1 MLNSSVWDNKLCP
14 LLMKFVLNYSH
25 CCRFLAD
32 LEKLIAYKE
41 EAQRWQWNRYVTE
54 VALEIFRSRE
64 EEYHPLLPRKIFWT
78 GKHFRSREEEY
89 HPLLPRNIF
98 WTGKCYDLAR
108 KNTTHFFLFWT
119 WTISDL
125 GRKKATHF
133 RCLRICEMVGTG
145 LPLETSWGLP
155 SSTGISSLRCFLAA
169 NDALEL

>member
-1 MLNSSVWDNKLCP
+1 MLNSSVRDKKLCP
-14 LLMKFVLNYSH
+14 LLMKSVLNYSH

-41 EAQRWQWNRYVTE
+41 EAQRWHWNRYVTE

-64 EEYHPLLPRKIFWT
+64 EEYHPLLPREIFST
-78 GKHFRSREEEY
+78 RKFS
-89 HPLLPRNIF
+89 
-98 WTGKCYDLAR
+98 DLAR

-125 GRKKATHF
+125 ARKKATRF

-169 NDALEL
+169 KDALEL